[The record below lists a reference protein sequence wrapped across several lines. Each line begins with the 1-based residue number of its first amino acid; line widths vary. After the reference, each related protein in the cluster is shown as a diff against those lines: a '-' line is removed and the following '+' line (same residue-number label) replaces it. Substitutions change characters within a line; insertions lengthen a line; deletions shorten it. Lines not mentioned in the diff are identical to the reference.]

1 MVGSRSPS
9 KCMWESMIRVLMG
22 SRGLDVAKVALA
34 NILEDELEVLK
45 VEDGGVQLEFG
56 AFEIKTVKVTLK

>member
-1 MVGSRSPS
+1 
-9 KCMWESMIRVLMG
+9 MG